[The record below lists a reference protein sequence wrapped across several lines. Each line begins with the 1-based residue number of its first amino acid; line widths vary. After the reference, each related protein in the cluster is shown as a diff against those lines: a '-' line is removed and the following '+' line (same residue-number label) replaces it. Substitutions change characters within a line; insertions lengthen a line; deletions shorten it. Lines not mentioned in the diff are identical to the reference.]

1 MRASGTVR
9 AIGLFGMTLWLL
21 SAAMH
26 AEARPNPLPEP
37 FLQGP
42 IWAYNNW
49 SAYDELS
56 DTVPLTESLAMR
68 ELDEILRLRKAGVRV
83 DYYVMDAFWYDPDG
97 GYRRWRDADWPQGP
111 GRWLEALQANGI
123 KPGLWFSTNT
133 LTHMNAVSQWQ
144 DSLDE
149 AGTAMSLTTGGFL
162 ADFMDVLQYWY
173 DRGIRLFKFDM
184 ANFDAVARSAKG
196 KVTPQ
201 AARIANLRA
210 FHEALLAFRNHN
222 PDVVLIGFNGI
233 VGDVGSETAPVAWF
247 NGRWLD
253 TLDTF
258 YSGDP
263 RPSNVPEMDFWR
275 SVDIYADNMVR
286 SFEQAGIP
294 PERIDSTSFMIGNT
308 GTNYHRGLAEWQAS
322 ALLMMAHGGW
332 INTIH
337 GSLELID
344 DAKARWLAKAQS
356 LYAPL
361 QQHGL
366 TKPFGGIPG
375 DAYPYGFGSVD
386 LDGALYAVVNPSQRV
401 RMVRMP
407 QLSPQQPRPQ
417 HGRIL
422 FRDAGLDPTLA
433 NESITLGPGQF
444 ALVGFGRYA
453 DPANDLGTGVNAPIP
468 RSIRSLQIHFSRVA
482 EKDEPEPSSTAIEAI
497 VIPPSDG
504 DLRIVLRRRNA
515 HDKPSR
521 AFAPHENFGDFFT
534 IEASQDGHA
543 LPVAKNYDKVI
554 WSGLAWAVGEIR
566 HGDIRP
572 GKPIE
577 LKLSTPDRDPSIHL
591 TGEVF
596 SVEY

>member
-1 MRASGTVR
+1 MRATGLLR
-9 AIGLFGMTLWLL
+9 LIGPFGLALWLL
-21 SAAMH
+21 GAALRVD
-26 AEARPNPLPEP
+26 AQPAPPPEP
-37 FLQGP
+37 FLPAP
-42 IWAYNNW
+42 IWVYNNW

-56 DTVPLTESLAMR
+56 DTVPLTETLAMR
-68 ELDEILRLRKAGVRV
+68 ELDEVLRLRKAGVRI

-97 GYRRWRDADWPQGP
+97 GYRRWRAADWPQGP
-111 GRWLEALQANGI
+111 DRWLGALKANGI

-133 LTHMNAVSQWQ
+133 LTHMDAAPAWR

-149 AGTAMSLTTGGFL
+149 AGNAMSLTTGGFL
-162 ADFMDVLQYWY
+162 ADFMDVLQYWH
-173 DRGIRLFKFDM
+173 DRGIQLFKFDM
-184 ANFDAVARSAKG
+184 ADFDAVARSVKG

-210 FHEALLAFRNHN
+210 FHAALADFRKRN

-233 VGDVGSETAPVAWF
+233 VGDVGSEAAPVAWF

-253 TLDTF
+253 TIDTF

-275 SVDIYADNMVR
+275 SVDLYADNMVR

-294 PERIDSTSFMIGNT
+294 PERIDSTSLMIGDT
-308 GTNYHRGLAEWQAS
+308 GTNYRRGLADWQAS

-344 DAKARWLAKAQS
+344 GDKARWLAQAQA

-366 TKPFGGIPG
+366 TKSFGGIPG

-386 LDGALYAVVNPSQRV
+386 ADGALYAVVNPSQRV

-407 QLSPQQPRPQ
+407 QLSPQQRRPQ
-417 HGRIL
+417 HGRVL
-422 FRDAGLDPTLA
+422 FRDAGFAPVLA
-433 NESITLGPGQF
+433 NESVTLGPGQF
-444 ALVGFGRYA
+444 ALIGFGRYA
-453 DPANDLGTGVNAPIP
+453 DPANDLGVADDAPIP
-468 RSIRSLQIHFSRVA
+468 RSIRTVQAHFSRLT
-482 EKDEPEPSSTAIEAI
+482 EKDEADPSTAIEATI
-497 VIPPSDG
+497 APPANG
-504 DLRIVLRRRNA
+504 DLRIVLHRRNA
-515 HDKPSR
+515 HEKPSR
-521 AFAPHENFGDFFT
+521 VFSKERMGDFFA

-543 LPVAKNYDKVI
+543 LPVAKNYDKLI

-566 HGDIRP
+566 HGDIEP

-577 LKLSTPDRDPSIHL
+577 LKLSTQDQDPSIHL
-591 TGEVF
+591 TAQVF

>member
-1 MRASGTVR
+1 MRATGIAR
-9 AIGLFGMTLWLL
+9 LIGHLGLALWLL
-21 SAAMH
+21 CVATH
-26 AEARPNPLPEP
+26 ADARPAPTPEP
-37 FLQGP
+37 FLKAP
-42 IWAYNNW
+42 IWVYNNW

-56 DTVPLTESLAMR
+56 DSVPLTETLAMR
-68 ELDEILRLRKAGVRV
+68 QLDEILRLRKAGVSI
-83 DYYVMDAFWYDPDG
+83 DYYVMDAFWYDPDS
-97 GYRRWRDADWPQGP
+97 GYRRWRAGDWPQGP
-111 GRWLEALQANGI
+111 DRWLAALQANGI

-133 LTHMNAVSQWQ
+133 LTHMRAVPQWR

-149 AGTAMSLTTGGFL
+149 AGNAMSLTTGGFL

-184 ANFDAVARSAKG
+184 ADFDAIARSEKG
-196 KVTPQ
+196 KETPQ

-210 FHEALLAFRNHN
+210 FHAALLAFRKRN
-222 PDVVLIGFNGI
+222 PDVVFIGFNGI

-253 TLDTF
+253 TVDTF

-294 PERIDSTSFMIGNT
+294 PERIDSTSFMIGET
-308 GTNYHRGLAEWQAS
+308 GTNYRRGIAGWQPS
-322 ALLMMAHGGW
+322 VLLMLAHGGW

-344 DAKARWLAKAQS
+344 EDKARWLAKVQA

-361 QQHGL
+361 QEHGL
-366 TKPFGGIPG
+366 TKSFGAIPG

-386 LDGALYAVVNPSQRV
+386 ADGALYAVVNPSQRV

-422 FRDAGLDPTLA
+422 FRDAGFAPTLA

-453 DPANDLGTGVNAPIP
+453 DPANDLGIAEDTLIP
-468 RSIRSLQIHFSRVA
+468 RSIRTVQAHFTPAA
-482 EKDEPEPSSTAIEAI
+482 EKDEGEPSTAIEATI
-497 VIPPSDG
+497 HPPAHG
-504 DLRIVLRRRNA
+504 DLRIVLRRHNA
-515 HDKPSR
+515 HNKLNR
-521 AFAPHENFGDFFT
+521 AFSKENMGDFFV
-534 IEASQDGHA
+534 IEAFQDGHA
-543 LPVAKNYDKVI
+543 LPIAKNYDKII
-554 WSGLAWAVGEIR
+554 WSGLAWGVGEIR
-566 HGDIRP
+566 HSDIAP
-572 GKPIE
+572 GRPIE
-577 LKLSTPDRDPSIHL
+577 LRLSTPDRDSSIHL
-591 TGEVF
+591 TGQVF
-596 SVEY
+596 NVEY

>member
-1 MRASGTVR
+1 MRAAGALR
-9 AIGLFGMTLWLL
+9 RIGFFGLALWFLG
-21 SAAMH
+21 AAATH
-26 AEARPNPLPEP
+26 ADARPAPTPEP
-37 FLQGP
+37 LLKAP
-42 IWAYNNW
+42 IWVYNNW

-56 DTVPLTESLAMR
+56 DNVPLTEKLAMH
-68 ELDEILRLRKAGVRV
+68 ELDEILRLRNAGVRI
-83 DYYVMDAFWYDPDG
+83 DYYVMDAFWYDPDS

-111 GRWLEALQANGI
+111 DRWLAALKANDI

-133 LTHMNAVSQWQ
+133 LTHMSAMPQWR
-144 DSLDE
+144 DSLNE
-149 AGTAMSLTTGGFL
+149 AGDAMSLTTGGFL

-173 DRGIRLFKFDM
+173 DRGFRLFKFDM
-184 ANFDAVARSAKG
+184 ADFDAVARGAKDG
-196 KVTPQ
+196 VTPQ

-210 FHEALLAFRNHN
+210 FHAALAAFRKRN
-222 PDVVLIGFNGI
+222 PDVVLIGFNGL
-233 VGDVGSETAPVAWF
+233 VGDVGSESAPVAWF
-247 NGRWLD
+247 DGRFLD
-253 TLDTF
+253 TLDTV

-263 RPSNVPEMDFWR
+263 RPANVPEMDFWR
-275 SVDIYADNMVR
+275 SVDIYSDNMVR

-294 PERIDSTSFMIGNT
+294 PERIDSTSFMIGDT
-308 GTNYHRGLAEWQAS
+308 GTNYRRGIAGWQAS
-322 ALLMMAHGGW
+322 VLLMMAHGGW

-344 DAKARWLAKAQS
+344 DDKARWLAKAQA

-366 TKPFGGIPG
+366 TKSFGAIPG
-375 DAYPYGFGSVD
+375 DAYPYGFGSVAA
-386 LDGALYAVVNPSQRV
+386 DGALYAVVNPSQYV

-407 QLSPQQPRPQ
+407 QLSPQQARPE

-422 FRDAGLDPTLA
+422 FRDAGFAPTLA

-453 DPANDLGTGVNAPIP
+453 DPANDLGIGDGTPIP
-468 RSIRSLQIHFSRVA
+468 RSIRTVRARFSPMPD
-482 EKDEPEPSSTAIEAI
+482 KDETDPSAAIEATI
-497 VIPPSDG
+497 NPPANG

-521 AFAPHENFGDFFT
+521 AFSPREKMGDFFK
-534 IEASQDGHA
+534 IEAIQDGHA
-543 LPVAKNYDKVI
+543 LPVVENYDKLI

-566 HGDIRP
+566 HSDIAP

-577 LKLSTPDRDPSIHL
+577 LRLSTRDEDKSIHL
-591 TGEVF
+591 SGQVF

>member
-1 MRASGTVR
+1 MRATGNAR
-9 AIGLFGMTLWLL
+9 LIGLFALALWLL
-21 SAAMH
+21 GAA
-26 AEARPNPLPEP
+26 ATCVDARPAPVPEP
-37 FLQGP
+37 FLQAP

-56 DTVPLTESLAMR
+56 DNVKLTETLAMR
-68 ELDEILRLRKAGVRV
+68 ELNEILRLRRAGVRI
-83 DYYVMDAFWYDPDG
+83 DYYVMDAFWYDPNG
-97 GYRRWRDADWPQGP
+97 GYRRWRAADWPQGP
-111 GRWLEALQANGI
+111 DRWLAALKANGI

-133 LTHMNAVSQWQ
+133 LTHMNAVPQWQ
-144 DSLDE
+144 GSLDE
-149 AGTAMSLTTGGFL
+149 AGNAMSLTTGGFL

-184 ANFDAVARSAKG
+184 ADFDAVARSAKG

-210 FHEALLAFRNHN
+210 FHAALAAFRKRN

-233 VGDVGSETAPVAWF
+233 VGDVGSEAAPVAWF
-247 NGRWLD
+247 NGLWLD
-253 TLDTF
+253 TVDTF

-263 RPSNVPEMDFWR
+263 RPSDVPEMNFWR

-294 PERIDSTSFMIGNT
+294 PERIDSTSFMIGET
-308 GTNYHRGLAEWQAS
+308 GTNYRRGIADWQAS

-337 GSLELID
+337 GSLELLD
-344 DAKARWLAKAQS
+344 DDKARWLAKAQA

-366 TKPFGGIPG
+366 TKPFGAIPG
-375 DAYPYGFGSVD
+375 EAYPYGFGSVD

-407 QLSPQQPRPQ
+407 QLSPQQARPQ

-422 FRDAGLDPTLA
+422 FRDAGFAPTLA

-444 ALVGFGRYA
+444 ALIGFGRYA
-453 DPANDLGTGVNAPIP
+453 DPENDLGIGDNMPIP
-468 RSIRSLQIHFSRVA
+468 RGIRSVPTHFSPAA
-482 EKDEPEPSSTAIEAI
+482 EKDEAEPSSTTIEATI
-497 VIPPSDG
+497 VPPANG

-521 AFAPHENFGDFFT
+521 AFSKQSMGNFFT

-554 WSGLAWAVGEIR
+554 WSGLAWAVGEVR
-566 HGDIRP
+566 HSDIVP

-577 LKLSTPDRDPSIHL
+577 LRLSTSDQDPSIHL
-591 TGEVF
+591 RGQVF
-596 SVEY
+596 SVEH

>member
-1 MRASGTVR
+1 M
-9 AIGLFGMTLWLL
+9 
-21 SAAMH
+21 SAA
-26 AEARPNPLPEP
+26 PP
-37 FLQGP
+37 
-42 IWAYNNW
+42 
-49 SAYDELS
+49 
-56 DTVPLTESLAMR
+56 
-68 ELDEILRLRKAGVRV
+68 
-83 DYYVMDAFWYDPDG
+83 
-97 GYRRWRDADWPQGP
+97 WR
-111 GRWLEALQANGI
+111 
-123 KPGLWFSTNT
+123 
-133 LTHMNAVSQWQ
+133 

-149 AGTAMSLTTGGFL
+149 AGNAMSLTTGGFL

-184 ANFDAVARSAKG
+184 ADFDAIARNAKG

-210 FHEALLAFRNHN
+210 FHTALAAFRKRN
-222 PDVVLIGFNGI
+222 PDVVLIGFNGL
-233 VGDVGSETAPVAWF
+233 VGDIGSEAAPVAWF
-247 NGRWLD
+247 DGRWLD
-253 TLDTF
+253 TLDTV

-275 SVDIYADNMVR
+275 SVDIYSDNMVR

-294 PERIDSTSFMIGNT
+294 PERIDSTSFMIGDT
-308 GTNYHRGLAEWQAS
+308 GTNYRRGIAGWQAS

-337 GSLELID
+337 GSLDLID
-344 DAKARWLAKAQS
+344 DNKAHWLAKVQA

-366 TKPFGGIPG
+366 TKSFGAIPG

-386 LDGALYAVVNPSQRV
+386 ADGALYAVVNPSQRV

-407 QLSPQQPRPQ
+407 QLAPQQPRPQ
-417 HGRIL
+417 AGRIL
-422 FRDAGLDPTLA
+422 FRDAGFAPTLA

-444 ALVGFGRYA
+444 ALVGFGHYA
-453 DPANDLGTGVNAPIP
+453 DPANDLGIADNAPIP
-468 RSIRSLQIHFSRVA
+468 RSIEAMPAHFSPA
-482 EKDEPEPSSTAIEAI
+482 ANKDEAEPSNRIEATI
-497 VIPPSDG
+497 VPPAAG

-515 HDKPSR
+515 HNKLSR
-521 AFAPHENFGDFFT
+521 AFAKENMGDFFA
-534 IEASQDGHA
+534 IEAFQDGHA
-543 LPVAKNYDKVI
+543 LPVAKNYGKII

-566 HGDIRP
+566 RSDIAP

-577 LKLSTPDRDPSIHL
+577 LRLSTPDQDPTMHL
-591 TGEVF
+591 GGQVF

>member
-1 MRASGTVR
+1 MRATGIAR
-9 AIGLFGMTLWLL
+9 LICLCGFALWLAG
-21 SAAMH
+21 AA
-26 AEARPNPLPEP
+26 ATRVDARPEPTPEP
-37 FLQGP
+37 FLQAP
-42 IWAYNNW
+42 IWVYNNW

-56 DTVPLTESLAMR
+56 DSVKLTETLAMR
-68 ELDEILRLRKAGVRV
+68 QLDEILRLRKAGVRI

-97 GYRRWRDADWPQGP
+97 GYRRWRAGDWPQGP
-111 GRWLEALQANGI
+111 DRWLAALKANDI

-133 LTHMNAVSQWQ
+133 LTHMSAAPPWR

-149 AGTAMSLTTGGFL
+149 AGNAMSLTTGSFL

-173 DRGIRLFKFDM
+173 DRGIRMFKFDM
-184 ANFDAVARSAKG
+184 ADFDAVARSAKG
-196 KVTPQ
+196 KETPQ
-201 AARIANLRA
+201 TARIANLRA
-210 FHEALLAFRNHN
+210 FHTALAAFRERN
-222 PDVVLIGFNGI
+222 PDVVLIGFNGL

-247 NGRWLD
+247 DGRFLD
-253 TLDTF
+253 TLDTV

-275 SVDIYADNMVR
+275 SVDIYSDNMVR

-294 PERIDSTSFMIGNT
+294 PERIDSTSFMIGDT
-308 GTNYHRGLAEWQAS
+308 GTNYRRGIAGWQAS
-322 ALLMMAHGGW
+322 ALLMLAHGGW

-344 DAKARWLAKAQS
+344 DDKAHWLAKAQA

-366 TKPFGGIPG
+366 TKSFGAIPG

-386 LDGALYAVVNPSQRV
+386 ADGALYAVVNPSQRV

-417 HGRIL
+417 GGRIL
-422 FRDAGLDPTLA
+422 FRDAGFTPTLA
-433 NESITLGPGQF
+433 NKSITLGPGEF
-444 ALVGFGRYA
+444 ALVGFGRYDDA
-453 DPANDLGTGVNAPIP
+453 ANDLGIGDEPPIP
-468 RSIRSLQIHFSRVA
+468 RSIRTVRARFSPA
-482 EKDEPEPSSTAIEAI
+482 TDKDETEPSTAIEATI
-497 VIPPSDG
+497 TPGHG
-504 DLRIVLRRRNA
+504 DLRIVLHRRNA
-515 HDKPSR
+515 HDKLSR
-521 AFAPHENFGDFFT
+521 VFAKEKMGDFFKIDAT
-534 IEASQDGHA
+534 QDGRA
-543 LPVAKNYDKVI
+543 LPVAKNYDKII

-566 HGDIRP
+566 HSDIEP

-577 LKLSTPDRDPSIHL
+577 LRLSTPDRDPSTHL
-591 TGEVF
+591 SGQVF

>member
-1 MRASGTVR
+1 MRASGAVR
-9 AIGLFGMTLWLL
+9 AIGLFAMTLWLL
-21 SAAMH
+21 GAGIR
-26 AEARPNPLPEP
+26 AEARPDPLPDP

-56 DTVPLTESLAMR
+56 DTVPLTETLAMR
-68 ELDEILRLRKAGVRV
+68 ELDEILRLRKAGVRI

-111 GRWLEALQANGI
+111 ERWLAALDANGI

-133 LTHMNAVSQWQ
+133 LTHMNAVPQWQ

-210 FHEALLAFRNHN
+210 FHEALLAFRKHN
-222 PDVVLIGFNGI
+222 ADVVLIGFNGI
-233 VGDVGSETAPVAWF
+233 VGDVASETAPVAWF

-263 RPSNVPEMDFWR
+263 RPATVPEMDFWR

-308 GTNYHRGLAEWQAS
+308 GTNYHRGIAEWQAS

-337 GSLELID
+337 GNLELID
-344 DAKARWLAKAQS
+344 DGKAHWLAKAQS

-361 QQHGL
+361 QQRGL

-386 LDGALYAVVNPSQRV
+386 LGGALYAVVNPSQHV

-407 QLSPQQPRPQ
+407 QLSPQQARPQ

-422 FRDAGLDPTLA
+422 FRDAGLHPTLA

-453 DPANDLGTGVNAPIP
+453 DPANDLGTGDNAPIP
-468 RSIRSLQIHFSRVA
+468 RSIRTLQTHFSRVA
-482 EKDEPEPSSTAIEAI
+482 EKDEAEPSSTTIEAM
-497 VIPPSDG
+497 VIAPTAG
-504 DLRIVLRRRNA
+504 DLRIVVRRRNA
-515 HDKPSR
+515 HDKLSR
-521 AFAPHENFGDFFT
+521 AFAPRQNFGDFFT
-534 IEASQDGHA
+534 MEAWQDGHA
-543 LPVAKNYDKVI
+543 LPVAKNYDKII

-566 HGDIRP
+566 HWDMEP
-572 GKPIE
+572 DKPIE
-577 LKLSTPDRDPSIHL
+577 LKLSTLDHDPLIHL
-591 TGEVF
+591 TGQVL
-596 SVEY
+596 SIEY